1 MSTPR
6 LNNVRQAAAKL
17 GVSPWWLY
25 RRAGREIPVTRLSE
39 GGRLFWTDEQIAQI
53 IRDGAIEPN
62 RKTASPP
69 PASGRR
75 RAASQPKMPSA
86 PSNVHRLEARSEAR
100 RKGRRSA

>member
-6 LNNVRQAAAKL
+6 LNDVRQTAEKL

-53 IRDGAIEPN
+53 IRDGAIEPS
-62 RKTASPP
+62 RKSAP
-69 PASGRR
+69 PAASSRR
-75 RAASQPKMPSA
+75 RPASQPSTPA
-86 PSNVHRLEARSEAR
+86 AAGTVHRLEARPEAR